1 MTMTGIRRWGLA
13 SVVVLS
19 GWMAGC
25 ASITHGTEQNVKL
38 ETRTEAG
45 EVVTQADCQ
54 MSNDKGTA
62 SAPSGVETKVRR
74 SGGNLMVRCTHPN
87 HPAAVGQA
95 ISRANVGMVGNIMI
109 GGLIGVAVDAGTGG
123 GFSYPSWMQLVFGQE
138 RLFDRIENRGDG
150 PTPGTF
156 VRAAQDPPTARSAA
170 IAGGTA
176 RDSGAGDESAAR
188 RGGTRA
194 AGAEP
199 ARATARGG
207 RARLAAQHRE
217 RGRLR
222 AAAQLPCGAAGQLRG
237 ARRQRRD
244 LHHRLRQRLCVA
256 RQVRCRRLPGNPV
269 ARAGERVPALR
280 RARRSRHPR
289 PPIRH
294 QRRTRHE

>member
-1 MTMTGIRRWGLA
+1 MQQATQARALRLSSAARKNNTGGDEMTMTGIRRWGL
-13 SVVVLS
+13 VGMVVLS

-138 RLFDRIENRGDG
+138 RLFDPPRNPGG
-150 PTPGTF
+150 WPTPAPLPAG
-156 VRAAQDPPTARSAA
+156 APGPPTR
-170 IAGGTA
+170 
-176 RDSGAGDESAAR
+176 
-188 RGGTRA
+188 
-194 AGAEP
+194 P
-199 ARATARGG
+199 APA
-207 RARLAAQHRE
+207 
-217 RGRLR
+217 
-222 AAAQLPCGAAGQLRG
+222 P
-237 ARRQRRD
+237 
-244 LHHRLRQRLCVA
+244 LHHLR
-256 RQVRCRRLPGNPV
+256 
-269 ARAGERVPALR
+269 
-280 RARRSRHPR
+280 S
-289 PPIRH
+289 
-294 QRRTRHE
+294 

>member
-1 MTMTGIRRWGLA
+1 MTMTGIRRWGL
-13 SVVVLS
+13 VGMVVLS

-156 VRAAQDPPTARSAA
+156 VRAAQDPPTGQPAAAAPPLQAAPLATAAPATNPPRVAAAPVRPAPSRPAPPPAAVEPASPLNIASAEDFARQRSCHAA
-170 IAGGTA
+170 PQASFVGRGANDETFTVACDSGYALLVRCVAGGCQ
-176 RDSGAGDESAAR
+176 E
-188 RGGTRA
+188 
-194 AGAEP
+194 
-199 ARATARGG
+199 
-207 RARLAAQHRE
+207 
-217 RGRLR
+217 
-222 AAAQLPCGAAGQLRG
+222 
-237 ARRQRRD
+237 
-244 LHHRLRQRLCVA
+244 
-256 RQVRCRRLPGNPV
+256 
-269 ARAGERVPALR
+269 
-280 RARRSRHPR
+280 
-289 PPIRH
+289 IR
-294 QRRTRHE
+294 

>member
-19 GWMAGC
+19 GWLAGC
-25 ASITHGTEQNVKL
+25 ASITHGTEQTVKL

-123 GFSYPSWMQLVFGQE
+123 GFSYPNWMQLVFGQE

-150 PTPGTF
+150 PTPAPSCGRRRT
-156 VRAAQDPPTARSAA
+156 RRPGSPLPRHRHCRRRRS
-170 IAGGTA
+170 
-176 RDSGAGDESAAR
+176 
-188 RGGTRA
+188 
-194 AGAEP
+194 
-199 ARATARGG
+199 
-207 RARLAAQHRE
+207 
-217 RGRLR
+217 
-222 AAAQLPCGAAGQLRG
+222 
-237 ARRQRRD
+237 RRQRRRRVRRASRRHSVRPAPIQSAPPPAVMEPASPLNIARAED
-244 LHHRLRQRLCVA
+244 FARQRSCHAAPQASFVGRGTNDETFTVACDNGYALLVMCVA
-256 RQVRCRRLPGNPV
+256 GGCQ
-269 ARAGERVPALR
+269 E
-280 RARRSRHPR
+280 
-289 PPIRH
+289 IR
-294 QRRTRHE
+294 